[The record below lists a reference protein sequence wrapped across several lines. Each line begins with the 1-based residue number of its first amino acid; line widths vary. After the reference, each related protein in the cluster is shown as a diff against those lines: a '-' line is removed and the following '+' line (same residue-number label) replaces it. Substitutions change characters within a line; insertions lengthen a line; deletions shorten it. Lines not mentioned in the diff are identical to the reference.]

1 MNTQGPPTQTPQ
13 RGRGI
18 YLLPN
23 LFTTSALLA
32 GFYAIIAAF
41 NSQFE
46 TAAIA
51 ILVAMVLDGFDGR
64 VARMTNTTTAF
75 GAEYDS
81 MADMVSFGVAPAFLM
96 YSWSLSS
103 LPVAD
108 YGQLGWVVCFVY
120 TGCCGLRLARF
131 NVQVGT
137 ADKRFFQGLAC
148 PAAAAVLASLV
159 WVCAE
164 FGAKGEEL
172 VGLALFATLSTGLL
186 MVSTFM
192 YYSFKDLG
200 ESKKVPFAMLLG
212 LLLLLVTTAVDPPK
226 MILIATSFYAA
237 AGPAYALFRWVR
249 KRNKRNVGKPQA

>member
-1 MNTQGPPTQTPQ
+1 MSAEGPSQQ
-13 RGRGI
+13 ARRRGRGI

-32 GFYAIIAAF
+32 GFYSVIAAS
-41 NSQFE
+41 NGKFE
-46 TAAIA
+46 TAAIS
-51 ILVAMVLDGFDGR
+51 ILVAMVLDGMDGR
-64 VARMTNTTTAF
+64 VARLTNTSTQF

-81 MADMVSFGVAPAFLM
+81 MSDMVSFGMAPAYLM
-96 YSWSLSS
+96 YAWSLSS
-103 LPVAD
+103 LPVVE

-164 FGAKGEEL
+164 IGIAGSDL
-172 VGLALFATLSTGLL
+172 VALTLFATLSTGLL

-200 ESKKVPFAMLLG
+200 DSKTVPFAMLLG

-226 MILIATSFYAA
+226 MILIASALYAA
-237 AGPAYALFRWVR
+237 AGPSYALFRWFR
-249 KRNKRNVGKPQA
+249 KRNRRNPPAA

>member
-1 MNTQGPPTQTPQ
+1 MNTQSPSQQTPQ

-32 GFYAIIAAF
+32 GFYAIIAAQ
-41 NSQFE
+41 NGNYQTS
-46 TAAIA
+46 AIT
-51 ILVAMVLDGFDGR
+51 ILIALVLDGFDGR
-64 VARMTNTTTAF
+64 VARMTNTATAF

-96 YSWSLSS
+96 YTWSLSN
-103 LPVAD
+103 LPVSD
-108 YGQLGWVVCFVY
+108 YGQLGWVACFVY

-131 NVQVGT
+131 NVAVGT

-148 PAAAAVLASLV
+148 PAAATVLASFV
-159 WVCAE
+159 WVSTEFKASGAE
-164 FGAKGEEL
+164 L
-172 VGLALFATLSTGLL
+172 IPLSLFATVSTGLL

-200 ESKKVPFAMLLG
+200 ESKKVPFAMLVG
-212 LLLLLVTTAVDPPK
+212 FLLLMVFTAVDAPK
-226 MILIATSFYAA
+226 MILIASSGYAA
-237 AGPAYALFRWVR
+237 AGPAYAMFRWIR
-249 KRNKRNVGKPQA
+249 KRNKRGITRS

>member
-1 MNTQGPPTQTPQ
+1 MNTQSPSPQTPH

-32 GFYAIIAAF
+32 GFYAIIAAQNGEF
-41 NSQFE
+41 QTS
-46 TAAIA
+46 AIT
-51 ILVAMVLDGFDGR
+51 ILVALILDGFDGR

-96 YSWSLSS
+96 YTWSLSNLS
-103 LPVAD
+103 VSD
-108 YGQLGWVVCFVY
+108 YGQLGWVACFVY

-131 NVQVGT
+131 NVAVGT

-148 PAAAAVLASLV
+148 PAAATVLASLV
-159 WVCAE
+159 WVSTE
-164 FGAKGEEL
+164 FKAGGDEL
-172 VGLALFATLSTGLL
+172 IPLALFATVTTGLL

-192 YYSFKDLG
+192 YYSFKDIG
-200 ESKKVPFAMLLG
+200 ESKKIPFAMMVG
-212 LLLLLVTTAVDPPK
+212 VLLLMVFTAVDAPK
-226 MILIATSFYAA
+226 MILIASTGYAV
-237 AGPAYALFRWVR
+237 AGPAYALFRWLR
-249 KRNKRNVGKPQA
+249 KRNKRGASRT